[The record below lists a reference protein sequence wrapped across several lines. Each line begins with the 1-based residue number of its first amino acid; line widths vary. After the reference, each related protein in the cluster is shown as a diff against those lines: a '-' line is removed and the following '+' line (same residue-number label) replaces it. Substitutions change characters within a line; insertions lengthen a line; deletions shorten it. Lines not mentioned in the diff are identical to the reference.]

1 MYYNDIKGGVV
12 LTHLVE
18 LLNMEI
24 LDQQDG
30 YIKMGMPV
38 SDKVK
43 QPFGY
48 LHGGATMALGETAC
62 SIGSTHLVDTQKEI
76 PVGLEM
82 NANHIRSVKEG
93 MVYATAQ
100 IVHQGRLTHVWD
112 IRISDEKDQ
121 LITIM
126 RGTIAIKKIKS

>member
-1 MYYNDIKGGVV
+1 MTNLI
-12 LTHLVE
+12 E
-18 LLNMEI
+18 LLEMKVLKQKEGYLKME
-24 LDQQDG
+24 
-30 YIKMGMPV
+30 MPV

-62 SIGSTHLVDTQKEI
+62 SMGSANLLDTSQEV

-93 MVYATAQ
+93 T
-100 IVHQGRLTHVWD
+100 IVAEAKIIHQGRTTHVWD
-112 IRISDEKDQ
+112 IRITDYLDQ
-121 LITIM
+121 LISVM
-126 RGTIAIKKIKS
+126 RGTIAVKRIK